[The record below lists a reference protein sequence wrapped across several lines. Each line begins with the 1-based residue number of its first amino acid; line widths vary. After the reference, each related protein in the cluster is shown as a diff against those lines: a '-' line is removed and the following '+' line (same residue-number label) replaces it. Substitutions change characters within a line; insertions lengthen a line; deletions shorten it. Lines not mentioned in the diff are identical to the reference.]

1 MLEYQEEALKLYE
14 EHEKLLAMS
23 ENEDITPQEKAEIL
37 GRTRQVMNM
46 IDHNTEK
53 IFNLKARVE

>member
-1 MLEYQEEALKLYE
+1 
-14 EHEKLLAMS
+14 MS

-53 IFNLKARVE
+53 IFNLKGRAE